1 MVTYHA
7 LFEPDRKAGGFVVT
21 FPDFRY
27 GVTQGDTLKEA
38 TEMAQDLLQGLIA
51 DLMGEGGELPRASKR
66 RGRHY
71 RLVSLPA
78 LQSAK
83 VELYRAFR
91 ASGMRKAELARRIGI
106 PKSNLDRLFDLNH
119 QSRFNQLEAA
129 FAALNKHIWVEAR
142 DAA

>member
-1 MVTYHA
+1 MVTYPA

-27 GVTQGDTLKEA
+27 GVTQGEKLAEA
-38 TEMAQDLLQGLIA
+38 VEMAQDLLEGLLSDLIEQGE
-51 DLMGEGGELPRASKR
+51 DLPKPSKR

-83 VELYRAFR
+83 IELYRAFH
-91 ASGMRKAELARRIGI
+91 ASSLRKAEFARRIGI
-106 PKSNLDRLFDLNH
+106 AKSNLDRLFDLKH
-119 QSRFNQLEAA
+119 RSRFDQLESA
-129 FAALNKHIWVEAR
+129 FAALNKHIWVEVR